1 MHELSLCRSV
11 YGIVERARGGRNV
24 TTVNMRIG
32 KLRQVI
38 PETLE
43 FCWGLVT
50 AETPLH
56 GARLDIEHVP
66 VTLDCRACG
75 ATSDIEHE
83 LLLTC
88 AACGS
93 GDIAVV
99 GGEEFLVTS
108 IDLAPAPAC
117 GDRPVSRDRPAD
129 RSDRYADR

>member
-1 MHELSLCRSV
+1 M
-11 YGIVERARGGRNV
+11 
-24 TTVNMRIG
+24 
-32 KLRQVI
+32 
-38 PETLE
+38 
-43 FCWGLVT
+43 
-50 AETPLH
+50 
-56 GARLDIEHVP
+56 
-66 VTLDCRACG
+66 TLDCRACG